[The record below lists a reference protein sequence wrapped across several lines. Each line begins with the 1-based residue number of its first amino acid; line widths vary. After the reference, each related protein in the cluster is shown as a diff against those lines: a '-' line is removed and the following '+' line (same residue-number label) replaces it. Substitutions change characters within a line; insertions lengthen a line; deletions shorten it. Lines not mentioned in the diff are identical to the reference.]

1 VRSLQ
6 IFVLTVIFVA
16 LHAIISCKKDTNIPL
31 TFEQPIMQIPEGFP
45 TMTFPEGNEYNYQR
59 WLLGKR
65 LFYDP
70 IMSRQ
75 NTVSCA
81 SCHIAG
87 NAFSDTLPLSKGDNN
102 LLSSSNAP
110 TLTNI
115 GYNPYFTRAGGVP
128 TLEMQ
133 ILVPIQEHNEFNTNI
148 LAIVELLKKDSSYVH
163 QAKIAYNRELDPFVI
178 TRSIANF
185 ESSLISGNSI
195 YDQYTYQNK
204 KAAMNESAKKGMALF
219 FGDKTNCSKCH
230 SGFNFS
236 NYAFENNG
244 LYTNYADSG
253 RMRLTKDETDRAR
266 FKVPTLRNIEFT
278 APYMHDG
285 SIQDLEG
292 VVMHYN
298 SGGVF
303 HKNKSTLVK
312 PLGLSS
318 QEQKNLV
325 DFLKSLTD
333 YSFINNKNFRQ

>member
-6 IFVLTVIFVA
+6 IFVLTVVFVA
-16 LHAIISCKKDTNIPL
+16 LHTIISCKKDTNIPL

-45 TMTFPEGNEYNYQR
+45 TMIFPEENEYNYQR

-70 IMSRQ
+70 ILSRQ

-87 NAFSDTLPLSKGDNN
+87 NAFSDTLPMSKGDNN

-163 QAKIAYNRELDPFVI
+163 QAKIAYNREIDPFVI

-185 ESSLISGNSI
+185 ERSLISGNSI